1 MKKHIYGYPF
11 LKFSKE
17 SLLMKFFA
25 ISFVI
30 LVFLSCKNASNPVKK
45 DLKEITREI
54 MKEAKAC
61 ALITMD
67 SLGIAHARAM
77 DPFLPE
83 EDFTVWMATNPKSL
97 KVQQLKNN
105 KKVTLYYF
113 DKESVSYVSLQGV
126 ASIINAKKEKEN
138 FWKTAWKNFYKN
150 RTTEYLLIKFTPKK
164 ANIVSERYQI
174 LGDSITWETAQ
185 LNF

>member
-1 MKKHIYGYPF
+1 MKKKSKRFKEI
-11 LKFSKE
+11 LKTATIDK
-17 SLLMKFFA
+17 
-25 ISFVI
+25 
-30 LVFLSCKNASNPVKK
+30 KK

-113 DKESVSYVSLQGV
+113 DKALEV
-126 ASIINAKKEKEN
+126 N
-138 FWKTAWKNFYKN
+138 TD
-150 RTTEYLLIKFTPKK
+150 
-164 ANIVSERYQI
+164 IVVR
-174 LGDSITWETAQ
+174 ETIP
-185 LNF
+185 L